1 MKVSPEGAKLIKSF
15 EGCKL
20 HAYQDLGNV
29 WTCGYGATGV
39 GIGKGT
45 KWTQEEADE
54 RFLKDLESREQTLT
68 KLIGETP
75 TEQCEFDA
83 MLSLAYNIGMNAFKA
98 STLLK
103 EHKSRHKS
111 RAAAQFLNWNKVNG
125 TVVMGLVRRRIA
137 ERLMYLGE

>member
-20 HAYQDLGNV
+20 HAYQDLGGV
-29 WTCGYGATGV
+29 YTIGFGATGV

-54 RFLKDLESREQTLT
+54 RFLKDLESRELRLTDLVKGCQTT
-68 KLIGETP
+68 
-75 TEQCEFDA
+75 QNQFDSL
-83 MLSLAYNIGMNAFKA
+83 LSIAYNIGMKAFKD

-103 EHKSRHKS
+103 EHRAGHVS

-125 TVVMGLVRRRIA
+125 MVVMGLVRRRTA